1 MVSDL
6 RIFESDGNSTV
17 RSLADTQT
25 FQNECRDVLTQM
37 LNTVPRGVT
46 LTDEITLL
54 PEKVTYAQLAIEKQ
68 KLVFKTNL
76 RVRVLASLAPHA
88 QLVLLDL
95 CFSSHNPSMAP

>member
-6 RIFESDGNSTV
+6 RVFESDGNSTM

-25 FQNECRDVLTQM
+25 FQNECRDILTRM
-37 LNTVPRGVT
+37 LETVPRGVT

-54 PEKVTYAQLAIEKQ
+54 PEKVTYAQLAIEKE

-76 RVRVLASLAPHA
+76 RVRVLAFLGPVA
-88 QLVLLDL
+88 QLTLLAIL
-95 CFSSHNPSMAP
+95 FSCSLHN